1 MKTDHEMIRVKLE
14 NMNARLVAER
24 ECLKERLTHLEE
36 EIQVNQQLLAVLTL
50 NKVPS

>member
-1 MKTDHEMIRVKLE
+1 MKNEHDALRVKLE

-24 ECLKERLTHLEE
+24 KVLNERLTCIEE
-36 EIQVNQQLLAVLTL
+36 EIQVNQQLLKVLNV